1 MVGAQFIK
9 YFDPS
14 CSLVGVW
21 KLVIGSVFH
30 TWMLKRAP
38 AGIIAPAKC
47 DEQRQASLAY
57 RCDKAQVVS
66 RLQTKVDWL
75 DTNK

>member
-1 MVGAQFIK
+1 MSLDGGIIINCPFLPV
-9 YFDPS
+9 P
-14 CSLVGVW
+14 LVGVG
-21 KLVIGSVFH
+21 KLIIGSVFH
-30 TWMLKRAP
+30 TWMLKRAR
-38 AGIIAPAKC
+38 AAVI
-47 DEQRQASLAY
+47 ERRQASLAY